1 MKLQFQNWK
10 GCERVF
16 EEKRIKK
23 KLLQHDETAYEE
35 VINKYSR
42 LLWVIAS
49 GILVDLNGDIRM
61 DVEEVV
67 SDVFIRLWNNPE
79 KFDYKKGTLKT
90 YLSVMAR
97 SMALNRRRK
106 LLGKQEGQIEEFL
119 AVDQESLEEQN
130 ITNHQLRA
138 AYDIIQE
145 MEQPTREILLRRL
158 FLEEKPMQI
167 SKLMELSP
175 KEIDN
180 RLYRGKK
187 QLKDELTRRQW
198 Q

>member
-1 MKLQFQNWK
+1 
-10 GCERVF
+10 
-16 EEKRIKK
+16 
-23 KLLQHDETAYEE
+23 
-35 VINKYSR
+35 
-42 LLWVIAS
+42 
-49 GILVDLNGDIRM
+49 M

>member
-119 AVDQESLEEQN
+119 AIDQESLEEQN